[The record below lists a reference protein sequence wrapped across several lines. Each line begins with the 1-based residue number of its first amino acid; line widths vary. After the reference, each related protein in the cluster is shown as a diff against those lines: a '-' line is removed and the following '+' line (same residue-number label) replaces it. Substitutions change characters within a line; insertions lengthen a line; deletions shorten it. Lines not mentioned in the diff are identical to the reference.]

1 MKQEGSKDSSPFVP
15 RYGLNWTLSLAK
27 YQPSCPM
34 GQSDLQLWLILTSKL
49 YCI

>member
-27 YQPSCPM
+27 SRPSGPM
-34 GQSDLQLWLILTSKL
+34 GRSDLQV
-49 YCI
+49 